1 MSTEPVFIF
10 EHRQTKTILRSISSG
25 NTLLVIR
32 DLKETARYP
41 MHLNYAPSCSENGI
55 VYFHNGYGRHTLDLN
70 LPFPQ
75 EPRKAADGNIIHPSG
90 NFIIKYA
97 MKEYPHK
104 HKENKSAGLLLIDIH
119 TGEPQTLWEG
129 DTSDPRLVPLFGQ
142 TAEEAAEEEPY
153 SDRFK
158 KMKKPIEFPRVL
170 FSSDGNLW
178 ALIQTDRMEIG
189 QGSQRTASVHWNP
202 FAFFPIKAA
211 FDSENKRLILSGKD
225 GILSFHLNGEICAFW
240 KAELPCE
247 PFLEYGRTV
256 TKTLSP
262 AVSPPLIYHNEIIS
276 VICTKKARS
285 YPDPSWYEILRFDRD
300 TLSLRGKLE
309 GMPRR
314 RDPDDNASLYELS
327 DGSLVWAPNTQP
339 LLILPADGAE
349 YRSTE
354 LAKIAGE
361 EEPPRIPHPAESWYI
376 REIGEK
382 GDIDKISRTDEN
394 QRKSLARY
402 LLNELLEDRR
412 FTELLETDR
421 RAFSPYIDQIADWD
435 EDRLKLFSEM
445 DWRNFWK
452 IMDGLSDESVH
463 KIADRLRAKKKITE
477 EDSVSIMLLI
487 GAGTD
492 AALSVLNELA
502 QKSRT
507 VRELCSDHHLM
518 ITEKGPAVKR
528 MTPESLDI
536 VAYPSNEKNQE
547 GLEFPLSH
555 SEYLPEK
562 FGWGCRSPM
571 GHILSMNL
579 DLLPSGDLK
588 QSPLRWHHFFLSS
601 GEECCDEILCT
612 YYAYRNT
619 EGSDRLVELIAD
631 LAASEPKQR
640 PEDSDC
646 EGSEETEFPEKEYMI
661 VLEPHSPERDRKIKR
676 LGKLGGW
683 PEWWQS
689 PEILSCPECGKMMFY
704 IGCVYADTLRNDMP
718 DAALYGFHCEDCG
731 IGAQAVQIT

>member
-1 MSTEPVFIF
+1 MSTESVFIY
-10 EHRQTKTILRSISSG
+10 EHRPTRTILRSINSGSS
-25 NTLLVIR
+25 LILIR
-32 DLKETARYP
+32 DLQETARFS
-41 MHLNYAPSCSENGI
+41 MHLNYPPSCSEKGI
-55 VYFHNGYGRHTLDLN
+55 VYFHNGYGRHTVDLN

-75 EPRKAADGNIIHPSG
+75 EPKKCIDGNIIHPSG
-90 NFIIKYA
+90 KFIIKYA
-97 MKEYPHK
+97 MQEYPHK
-104 HKENKSAGLLLIDIH
+104 YKEEKFAGLLLIDIR
-119 TGEPQTLWEG
+119 TGEPETLWEG
-129 DTSDPRLVPLFGQ
+129 DTSNPRLVPVFGQ
-142 TAEEAAEEEPY
+142 TREEAAKEEPY
-153 SDRFK
+153 SDHFK
-158 KMKKPIEFPRVL
+158 KMKKNIEFPRVI

-189 QGSQRTASVHWNP
+189 QGKERTASIHWNP
-202 FAFFPIKAA
+202 FAFFPVKAE
-211 FDSENKRLILSGKD
+211 FDPEKKRLILCGKD
-225 GILSFHLNGEICAFW
+225 GILSFHLNGDLCAFW

-247 PFLEYGRTV
+247 PFEEYGRTL
-256 TKTLSP
+256 TKVSAP
-262 AVSPPLIYHNEIIS
+262 AVSPPLIWNNEIIS
-276 VICTKKARS
+276 AICTKKGKNYS
-285 YPDPSWYEILRFDRD
+285 DPSWYEVLRFDRD
-300 TLSLRGKLE
+300 TLSLKGKLE
-309 GMPRR
+309 EMPRR
-314 RDPDDNASLYELS
+314 RDPDDNASLYKLH

-339 LLILPADGAE
+339 LVILPAQGSE

-354 LAKIAGE
+354 LAKIIGE
-361 EEPPRIPHPAESWYI
+361 EEPPRIPHPAEPWYI
-376 REIGEK
+376 RKIGET
-382 GDIDKISRTDEN
+382 GDIDKISQTIEN
-394 QRKSLARY
+394 ERKSLARF

-412 FTELLETDR
+412 FTDLMETDIG
-421 RAFSPYIDQIADWD
+421 AFSPYIDQIADWD
-435 EDRLKLFSEM
+435 EDRLKLFSDM

-452 IMDGLSDESVH
+452 IMNGLSDSSVL
-463 KIADRLRAKKKITE
+463 KIAGRLRAKKKITD
-477 EDSVSIMLLI
+477 EDSVSIKLLI

-492 AALSVLNELA
+492 AAFSALAELA

-507 VRELCSDHHLM
+507 VRELCQDHHL
-518 ITEKGPAVKR
+518 IIPENGPAVRR
-528 MTPESLDI
+528 MTPASLDI
-536 VAYPSNEKNQE
+536 VAYPSEKKNQN
-547 GLEFPLSH
+547 GLEFPLFH

-562 FGWGCRSPM
+562 FGWACRSPM
-571 GHILSMNL
+571 GHILSLNL

-619 EGSDRLVELIAD
+619 EGSDRLIELIAD

-646 EGSEETEFPEKEYMI
+646 EGSKETEFPVKKYRI
-661 VLEPHSPERDRKIKR
+661 VLEPHNPERDRKVKR

-704 IGCVYADTLRNDMP
+704 IGCVYADALRDDMP